1 MNPYTREATGAM
13 VAGILLV
20 LLAFALA
27 VVVAASKADGAEPR
41 TLLAAI
47 RQVESSGQDCCED
60 GDGGKAIGPYQIWH
74 SYWTDSGVPGKYAEC
89 RGRAYA
95 ERVVRAYWRRYC
107 PEAVAS
113 GDEERMAK
121 IHHMGPRP
129 ERDPEEAERY
139 WNKVKVAAKG
149 G

>member
-1 MNPYTREATGAM
+1 LGLA
-13 VAGILLV
+13 
-20 LLAFALA
+20 LLAFVLS
-27 VVVAASKADGAEPR
+27 SKASGAEPR

-47 RQVESSGQDCCED
+47 RQVESSGRADPPP

-74 SYWTDSGVPGKYAEC
+74 SYWTDAGVPGKYAEC
-89 RGRAYA
+89 RGRAYS

-113 GDEERMAK
+113 GDAERMAK
-121 IHHMGPRP
+121 IHHMGPCP

-139 WNKVKVAAKG
+139 WNKVCAALKG
-149 G
+149 D